1 VTRRCSTADSW
12 KPEPKIER
20 ASRKTKMA
28 IGEKSGLKMGQAT
41 RDAFGDALKEL
52 GASHPEIVTV
62 DADVGN
68 STRTEVFAH
77 AFPNRAFQV
86 GIAES
91 NLVGV
96 GGGLAANGKTPVV
109 ASFAVFLL
117 CNAYEQ
123 IRMSVAFP
131 AANVKL
137 VGSHAGISIGED
149 GPSQMGIEDVALA
162 RSFPGMTV
170 IVPCDAPSTK
180 KATQAMIEHHG
191 PTYLRL
197 GRPKVPVVY
206 TDGCNIEIGKAN
218 TVREGSDVTVIANGL
233 MVPMALDAAVELA
246 EGGISARVL
255 DMHTA
260 KPLDEEAIVK
270 AARETGAIVVAEEH
284 LAAGGLGS
292 AVAMVVGQTIP
303 VPMAYV
309 NLGDRYAESGD
320 PDGLLEK
327 YGLTSSAIVEAVRRV
342 VRR

>member
-1 VTRRCSTADSW
+1 
-12 KPEPKIER
+12 
-20 ASRKTKMA
+20 MA

-41 RDAFGDALKEL
+41 RDAFGDALKDL
-52 GASHPEIVTV
+52 GAPHPEIVTV
-62 DADVGN
+62 DGDVGN

-77 AFPNRAFQV
+77 AFPDRAFNV

-91 NLVGV
+91 NLVSV

-109 ASFAVFLL
+109 ASFACFLM

-131 AANVKL
+131 DQNVKL

-162 RSFPGMTV
+162 RSFPGMVV
-170 IVPCDAPSTK
+170 IVPCDAVSAK
-180 KATQAMIEHHG
+180 KATAAMIEHKG

-197 GRPKVPVVY
+197 GRPKVPIVY
-206 TDGCNIEIGKAN
+206 TDGCNFEIGKAI
-218 TVREGSDVTVIANGL
+218 TVREGTDVTVIANGL
-233 MVPMALDAAVELA
+233 MVPMALDAAAELA
-246 EGGISARVL
+246 EAGVSARVV

-260 KPLDEEAIVK
+260 KPLDEETIVK

-292 AVAMVVGQTIP
+292 AVAMIVGQTLP

-320 PDGLLEK
+320 ADGLLEK
-327 YGLTSSAIVEAVRRV
+327 YGLTASAIVEAVRRV
-342 VRR
+342 ARR